1 MRASG
6 CAVTAALEGSRPL
19 LCEVQAI
26 ATPAASSSPAAFGG
40 GAGGFGGGGGGG
52 GGGGAFFMP
61 PKHRQNGIDADRFH
75 LLLAVLGK
83 RANLPI
89 SRSDLFVNVVGTL
102 WFA

>member
-1 MRASG
+1 M
-6 CAVTAALEGSRPL
+6 TAALEGSRPL

-26 ATPAASSSPAAFGG
+26 ATPSASSSPAAFGG
-40 GAGGFGGGGGGG
+40 GGGGGGGFG

-83 RANLPI
+83 RAHLPI
-89 SRSDLFVNVVGTL
+89 SRSDLFVNVVGA
-102 WFA
+102 FAH

>member
-40 GAGGFGGGGGGG
+40 GAGGFGGG
-52 GGGGAFFMP
+52 
-61 PKHRQNGIDADRFH
+61 
-75 LLLAVLGK
+75 VGK

-89 SRSDLFVNVVGTL
+89 SRSDLFVNVVGTHGERMSCIRDTRIG
-102 WFA
+102 FRERRIPSSC